1 MSLQEAKKQT
11 QTDPVKKTSGRGGHR
26 PGSGRK
32 PIEGVPYNRHIVIR
46 VSEEQ
51 RSTFVNRGGSRWI
64 RTLIMQTQTNMQALE
79 NCIEPT
85 KDSDIRR
92 IRAQSTS
99 DVEIEPTKVSLTQL
113 PLHNNQSTFVV
124 TVNGNA
130 MDAAG
135 IAHGDSVLIDS
146 KRTPVTDD
154 IVVIQIGDKTLLR
167 RLAYDVKIKCPCL
180 KAETTTDEVF
190 EDLFPWDENRWQ
202 CLGVV
207 THSIRPFIENHPL
220 NETGFLPGQ

>member
-1 MSLQEAKKQT
+1 MSLQKAKKQT

-51 RSTFVNRGGSRWI
+51 RNTFVNRGGSQWI

-79 NCIEPT
+79 NCIDPAE
-85 KDSDIRR
+85 DSGIRTQG
-92 IRAQSTS
+92 AS
-99 DVEIEPTKVSLTQL
+99 DVEIGPTNVNLTNL
-113 PLHNNQSTFVV
+113 LLGNKQSSFVV

-135 IAHGDSVLIDS
+135 IAHGDSVLIDNR
-146 KRTPVTDD
+146 RTPVTDD
-154 IVVIQIGDKTLLR
+154 IVVVQIGDKTLLR

-207 THSIRPFIENHPL
+207 THSLRPFIENHPL

>member
-51 RSTFVNRGGSRWI
+51 RNTFVNRGGSQWI

-79 NCIEPT
+79 NCIDPAE
-85 KDSDIRR
+85 DSGIRTQG
-92 IRAQSTS
+92 AS
-99 DVEIEPTKVSLTQL
+99 DVEIGPTNVNLTNL
-113 PLHNNQSTFVV
+113 LLGNKQSSFVV

-135 IAHGDSVLIDS
+135 IAHGDSVLIDNR
-146 KRTPVTDD
+146 RTPVTDD
-154 IVVIQIGDKTLLR
+154 IVVVQIGDKTLLR

-190 EDLFPWDENRWQ
+190 EDLFPWDENRWL

>member
-51 RSTFVNRGGSRWI
+51 RSTFVNRGGSQWI

-79 NCIEPT
+79 NCIDPAE
-85 KDSDIRR
+85 DSGIRTQG
-92 IRAQSTS
+92 AS
-99 DVEIEPTKVSLTQL
+99 DVEIGSTNVNLTNL
-113 PLHNNQSTFVV
+113 LLGNKQSSFVV

-130 MDAAG
+130 MNAAG
-135 IAHGDSVLIDS
+135 IAHGDSVLIDNR
-146 KRTPVTDD
+146 RTPVTDD
-154 IVVIQIGDKTLLR
+154 IVVVQIGDKTLLR

-180 KAETTTDEVF
+180 KAETTTDEIF

>member
-51 RSTFVNRGGSRWI
+51 RSTFVNRGGSQWI

-79 NCIEPT
+79 NCIDPAE
-85 KDSDIRR
+85 DSGIRTQG
-92 IRAQSTS
+92 AS
-99 DVEIEPTKVSLTQL
+99 DVEIGPTNVNLTNL
-113 PLHNNQSTFVV
+113 LLGNKQSSFVV

-135 IAHGDSVLIDS
+135 IAHGDSVLIDNR
-146 KRTPVTDD
+146 RTPVTND
-154 IVVIQIGDKTLLR
+154 IVVVQIGDKTLLR

>member
-11 QTDPVKKTSGRGGHR
+11 QTDPVKKTSERGGHR

-51 RSTFVNRGGSRWI
+51 RNTFVNRGGSQWI

-79 NCIEPT
+79 NCIDLAE
-85 KDSDIRR
+85 DSGIRTQG
-92 IRAQSTS
+92 AS
-99 DVEIEPTKVSLTQL
+99 DVEIGPTNVNLTNL
-113 PLHNNQSTFVV
+113 LLGNKQSSFVV

-135 IAHGDSVLIDS
+135 IAHGDSVLIDNR
-146 KRTPVTDD
+146 RTPVTDD
-154 IVVIQIGDKTLLR
+154 IVVVQIGDKTLLR

>member
-51 RSTFVNRGGSRWI
+51 RSTFVNRGGSQWI
-64 RTLIMQTQTNMQALE
+64 RTLIMQTQTNMQAFE
-79 NCIEPT
+79 NCIDPAE
-85 KDSDIRR
+85 DSGIRTQG
-92 IRAQSTS
+92 AS
-99 DVEIEPTKVSLTQL
+99 DVEIGPTNVNLTNL
-113 PLHNNQSTFVV
+113 LLGNKQSSFVV

-135 IAHGDSVLIDS
+135 IAHGDSVLSDNR
-146 KRTPVTDD
+146 RTPVTDD
-154 IVVIQIGDKTLLR
+154 IVVVQIGDKTLLR

>member
-51 RSTFVNRGGSRWI
+51 RNTFVNRGGSQWI

-79 NCIEPT
+79 NCIDPAE
-85 KDSDIRR
+85 DSGIRTQG
-92 IRAQSTS
+92 AS
-99 DVEIEPTKVSLTQL
+99 DVEIGPTNVNLTNL
-113 PLHNNQSTFVV
+113 LLGNKQSSFVV

-154 IVVIQIGDKTLLR
+154 IVVVQIGDKTLLR
-167 RLAYDVKIKCPCL
+167 RLAYDVTIKCPCL

>member
-51 RSTFVNRGGSRWI
+51 RNTFVNRGGSRWI

-79 NCIEPT
+79 NCIDPAE
-85 KDSDIRR
+85 DSGIRTQG
-92 IRAQSTS
+92 AS
-99 DVEIEPTKVSLTQL
+99 DVEIGPTNVNLTNL
-113 PLHNNQSTFVV
+113 LLGNKQSSFVV

-135 IAHGDSVLIDS
+135 IAHGDSVLIDNR
-146 KRTPVTDD
+146 RTPVTDD
-154 IVVIQIGDKTLLR
+154 IVVVQIGDKTLLR

-180 KAETTTDEVF
+180 RAETTTDEIF

>member
-51 RSTFVNRGGSRWI
+51 RSTFVNRGGSQWI

-79 NCIEPT
+79 NCIDPAE
-85 KDSDIRR
+85 DSGIRTQG
-92 IRAQSTS
+92 AS
-99 DVEIEPTKVSLTQL
+99 DVEIGPTNVNLTNL
-113 PLHNNQSTFVV
+113 LLGNKQSSFVV

-130 MDAAG
+130 MNAAG

-154 IVVIQIGDKTLLR
+154 IVVVQIGDKTLLR

-180 KAETTTDEVF
+180 KAETTTDEIF

>member
-51 RSTFVNRGGSRWI
+51 RNTFVNRGGSQWI

-79 NCIEPT
+79 NCIDPAE
-85 KDSDIRR
+85 DSGIRTQG
-92 IRAQSTS
+92 AS
-99 DVEIEPTKVSLTQL
+99 DVEIGPTNVNLTNLQL
-113 PLHNNQSTFVV
+113 GNKQSSFVV

-135 IAHGDSVLIDS
+135 IAHGDSVLIDNR
-146 KRTPVTDD
+146 RTPVTDD
-154 IVVIQIGDKTLLR
+154 IVVVQIGDKTLLR

>member
-51 RSTFVNRGGSRWI
+51 RSTFVNRGGSQWI

-79 NCIEPT
+79 NGIDPA
-85 KDSDIRR
+85 KDSGIRTQG
-92 IRAQSTS
+92 AS
-99 DVEIEPTKVSLTQL
+99 DVEIGPTNVNLTNL
-113 PLHNNQSTFVV
+113 LLGNKQSSFVV

-135 IAHGDSVLIDS
+135 IAHGDSVLIDNR
-146 KRTPVTDD
+146 RTPVTDD
-154 IVVIQIGDKTLLR
+154 IVVVQIGDKTLLR

>member
-79 NCIEPT
+79 NCIDPAE
-85 KDSDIRR
+85 DSGIRTQG
-92 IRAQSTS
+92 AS
-99 DVEIEPTKVSLTQL
+99 DVEIGPTNVNLTNL
-113 PLHNNQSTFVV
+113 LLGNKQSSFVV

-135 IAHGDSVLIDS
+135 IAHGDSVLIDNR
-146 KRTPVTDD
+146 RTPVTDD
-154 IVVIQIGDKTLLR
+154 IVVVQIGDKTLLR
-167 RLAYDVKIKCPCL
+167 RLAYDVKIECPCL
-180 KAETTTDEVF
+180 KAETTTDEIF

>member
-1 MSLQEAKKQT
+1 MPLQEAKKQT

-51 RSTFVNRGGSRWI
+51 RNTFVNRGGSQWI

-79 NCIEPT
+79 NCIDPAE
-85 KDSDIRR
+85 DSGIRTQG
-92 IRAQSTS
+92 AS
-99 DVEIEPTKVSLTQL
+99 DVEIGPTNVNLTNL
-113 PLHNNQSTFVV
+113 LLGNKQSSFVV

-135 IAHGDSVLIDS
+135 IAHGDSVLIDNR
-146 KRTPVTDD
+146 RTPVTDD
-154 IVVIQIGDKTLLR
+154 IVVVQIGDKTLLR
-167 RLAYDVKIKCPCL
+167 RLAYDGTIKCPCL

>member
-92 IRAQSTS
+92 IKAQSAS
-99 DVEIEPTKVSLTQL
+99 DVEIEPTKVNLTQL

-130 MDAAG
+130 MNAAG

-154 IVVIQIGDKTLLR
+154 IVVVQIGDKTLLR
-167 RLAYDVKIKCPCL
+167 RLAYDVNLSEGRDHDGRSFRRSVSVGREPV
-180 KAETTTDEVF
+180 AMSGRGDA
-190 EDLFPWDENRWQ
+190 Q
-202 CLGVV
+202 
-207 THSIRPFIENHPL
+207 HP
-220 NETGFLPGQ
+220 TVH

>member
-51 RSTFVNRGGSRWI
+51 RSTFVNRGGSQWI

-79 NCIEPT
+79 NCIDPAE
-85 KDSDIRR
+85 DSGIRTQG
-92 IRAQSTS
+92 AS
-99 DVEIEPTKVSLTQL
+99 DVEIGPTNVNLTNL
-113 PLHNNQSTFVV
+113 LLGNKQSSFVV

-130 MDAAG
+130 MNAAG

-154 IVVIQIGDKTLLR
+154 IVVVQIGDKTLLR

-180 KAETTTDEVF
+180 KAETTTDEIF

-220 NETGFLPGQ
+220 NETSFLPGQ

>member
-51 RSTFVNRGGSRWI
+51 RNTFVNRGGSQWI
-64 RTLIMQTQTNMQALE
+64 RTLIMQTQTNMQALA
-79 NCIEPT
+79 NCIDPAE
-85 KDSDIRR
+85 DSGIRTQG
-92 IRAQSTS
+92 AS
-99 DVEIEPTKVSLTQL
+99 DVEIGPTNVNLTNL
-113 PLHNNQSTFVV
+113 LLGNKQSSFVV

-135 IAHGDSVLIDS
+135 IAHGDSVLINNR
-146 KRTPVTDD
+146 RTPVTDD
-154 IVVIQIGDKTLLR
+154 IVVVQIGDKTLLR

>member
-51 RSTFVNRGGSRWI
+51 RSTFVNRGGSQWI

-79 NCIEPT
+79 NCIDPAE
-85 KDSDIRR
+85 DSGIRTQG
-92 IRAQSTS
+92 AS
-99 DVEIEPTKVSLTQL
+99 DVEIGPTNVNFTNLLLGNK
-113 PLHNNQSTFVV
+113 QSSFVV

-130 MDAAG
+130 MNAAG
-135 IAHGDSVLIDS
+135 IAHGDSVLIDNR
-146 KRTPVTDD
+146 RTPVTDD
-154 IVVIQIGDKTLLR
+154 IVVVQIGNKTLLR

-180 KAETTTDEVF
+180 KAETTTDEIF

>member
-51 RSTFVNRGGSRWI
+51 RSTFVNRGGSQWI
-64 RTLIMQTQTNMQALE
+64 RTLIMQTQTNMQTLE
-79 NCIEPT
+79 NCIDPAE
-85 KDSDIRR
+85 DSGIRTQG
-92 IRAQSTS
+92 AS
-99 DVEIEPTKVSLTQL
+99 DVEIGPTNVNLTNL
-113 PLHNNQSTFVV
+113 LLGNKQSSFVV

-135 IAHGDSVLIDS
+135 IAHGDSVLIDNR
-146 KRTPVTDD
+146 RTPVTDD
-154 IVVIQIGDKTLLR
+154 IVVVQIGDKTLLR

>member
-51 RSTFVNRGGSRWI
+51 RSTFVNRGGSQWI

-79 NCIEPT
+79 NCIDPAE
-85 KDSDIRR
+85 DSGIRTLG
-92 IRAQSTS
+92 AS
-99 DVEIEPTKVSLTQL
+99 DVEIGPTNVNLTNL
-113 PLHNNQSTFVV
+113 LLGNKQSSFVV

-135 IAHGDSVLIDS
+135 IAHGDSVLIDNR
-146 KRTPVTDD
+146 RTPVTDD
-154 IVVIQIGDKTLLR
+154 IVVVQIGDKTLLR

-220 NETGFLPGQ
+220 NETGLLPGQ

>member
-11 QTDPVKKTSGRGGHR
+11 QTDPVKKNSGRGGRR

-51 RSTFVNRGGSRWI
+51 RSTFVTRGGSQGI

-79 NCIEPT
+79 NCIDPAE
-85 KDSDIRR
+85 DSGIRTQG
-92 IRAQSTS
+92 AS
-99 DVEIEPTKVSLTQL
+99 DVEIGPTNVNLTNL
-113 PLHNNQSTFVV
+113 LLGNKQSSFVV

-135 IAHGDSVLIDS
+135 IAHGDSVLIDNR
-146 KRTPVTDD
+146 RTPVTDD
-154 IVVIQIGDKTLLR
+154 IVVVQIGDKTLLR

-180 KAETTTDEVF
+180 KAETTTDEIF

>member
-26 PGSGRK
+26 PGSGRT
-32 PIEGVPYNRHIVIR
+32 PTEGVPYNRHIVIR

-51 RSTFVNRGGSRWI
+51 RSTFVNRGGSQWI

-79 NCIEPT
+79 NCIDPAE
-85 KDSDIRR
+85 DSGIRTQG
-92 IRAQSTS
+92 AS
-99 DVEIEPTKVSLTQL
+99 DVEIGPTNVNLTNL
-113 PLHNNQSTFVV
+113 LLGNKQSSFVV

-130 MDAAG
+130 MNAAG
-135 IAHGDSVLIDS
+135 IAHGDSVLIDNR
-146 KRTPVTDD
+146 RTPVTDD
-154 IVVIQIGDKTLLR
+154 IVVVQIGNKTLLR

-180 KAETTTDEVF
+180 KAETTTDEIF

>member
-11 QTDPVKKTSGRGGHR
+11 QTNPVKKTSGRGGHR

-51 RSTFVNRGGSRWI
+51 RNTFVNRGGSQWI
-64 RTLIMQTQTNMQALE
+64 RTLIMQTQTNMQALA
-79 NCIEPT
+79 NCIDPAE
-85 KDSDIRR
+85 DSGIRTQG
-92 IRAQSTS
+92 AS
-99 DVEIEPTKVSLTQL
+99 DVEIGPTNVNLTNL
-113 PLHNNQSTFVV
+113 LLGNKQSSFVV

-135 IAHGDSVLIDS
+135 IAHGDSVLIDNR
-146 KRTPVTDD
+146 RTPVTDD
-154 IVVIQIGDKTLLR
+154 IVVVQIGDKTLLR

-220 NETGFLPGQ
+220 NEPGFLPGQ

>member
-51 RSTFVNRGGSRWI
+51 RSTFVNRGGSQWI

-79 NCIEPT
+79 NCIDPAE
-85 KDSDIRR
+85 DSGIRTQG
-92 IRAQSTS
+92 AS
-99 DVEIEPTKVSLTQL
+99 DVEIGPTNLNLTNL
-113 PLHNNQSTFVV
+113 LLGNKQSSFVV

-135 IAHGDSVLIDS
+135 IAHGDSVLIDNR
-146 KRTPVTDD
+146 RTPVTDD
-154 IVVIQIGDKTLLR
+154 IVVVQIGDKTLLR
-167 RLAYDVKIKCPCL
+167 RLAYDVTIKCPCL

>member
-51 RSTFVNRGGSRWI
+51 RSTFVNRGGSQWI

-79 NCIEPT
+79 NCIDPAE
-85 KDSDIRR
+85 DSGIRTQG
-92 IRAQSTS
+92 AS
-99 DVEIEPTKVSLTQL
+99 DVEIGPTNVNLTNL
-113 PLHNNQSTFVV
+113 LLGNKQSSFVV

-130 MDAAG
+130 MNAAG
-135 IAHGDSVLIDS
+135 IAHGDSVLIDNR
-146 KRTPVTDD
+146 RTPVTDD
-154 IVVIQIGDKTLLR
+154 IVVVQIGNKTLLR
-167 RLAYDVKIKCPCL
+167 RLASDVKIKCPCL
-180 KAETTTDEVF
+180 KAETTTDEIF

>member
-51 RSTFVNRGGSRWI
+51 RNTFVNRGGSQWI

-79 NCIEPT
+79 NCLDPAE
-85 KDSDIRR
+85 DSGIRTQG
-92 IRAQSTS
+92 AS
-99 DVEIEPTKVSLTQL
+99 DVEIGPTNVNLTNL
-113 PLHNNQSTFVV
+113 LLGNKQSSFVV

-135 IAHGDSVLIDS
+135 IAHGDSVLIDNR
-146 KRTPVTDD
+146 RTPVTDD
-154 IVVIQIGDKTLLR
+154 IVVVQIGDKTLLR

>member
-51 RSTFVNRGGSRWI
+51 RNTFVHRGGSQWI

-79 NCIEPT
+79 NCLDPAE
-85 KDSDIRR
+85 DSGIRTQG
-92 IRAQSTS
+92 AS
-99 DVEIEPTKVSLTQL
+99 DVEIGPTNVNLTNL
-113 PLHNNQSTFVV
+113 LLGNKQSSFVV

-135 IAHGDSVLIDS
+135 IAHGDSVLIDNR
-146 KRTPVTDD
+146 RTPVTDD
-154 IVVIQIGDKTLLR
+154 IVVVQIGDKTLLR

>member
-51 RSTFVNRGGSRWI
+51 RSTFVNRGGSQWI

-79 NCIEPT
+79 NCIDPAE
-85 KDSDIRR
+85 DSGIRTQG
-92 IRAQSTS
+92 AS
-99 DVEIEPTKVSLTQL
+99 DVEIGPTNVNLTNL
-113 PLHNNQSTFVV
+113 LLGNKQSSFVV

-130 MDAAG
+130 MNAAG
-135 IAHGDSVLIDS
+135 IAYGDSVLIDS

-154 IVVIQIGDKTLLR
+154 IVVVQIGDKTLLR

>member
-79 NCIEPT
+79 NCIDPAE
-85 KDSDIRR
+85 DSGIRTQG
-92 IRAQSTS
+92 AS
-99 DVEIEPTKVSLTQL
+99 DVEIGPTNVNLTNL
-113 PLHNNQSTFVV
+113 LLGNKQSSFVV

-135 IAHGDSVLIDS
+135 IAHGDSVLIDNR
-146 KRTPVTDD
+146 RTPVTDD
-154 IVVIQIGDKTLLR
+154 IVVVQIGDKTLLR

>member
-51 RSTFVNRGGSRWI
+51 RNTFVNRGGSQWI

-79 NCIEPT
+79 NCIDPAE
-85 KDSDIRR
+85 DSGIRTQG
-92 IRAQSTS
+92 AS
-99 DVEIEPTKVSLTQL
+99 DVEIGPTNVNLTNL
-113 PLHNNQSTFVV
+113 LLGNKQSSFVV

-135 IAHGDSVLIDS
+135 IAHGDSVLIDNR
-146 KRTPVTDD
+146 RTPVTDD
-154 IVVIQIGDKTLLR
+154 IVVVQIGDKTLLR
-167 RLAYDVKIKCPCL
+167 RLAYNVKIKCPCL

>member
-51 RSTFVNRGGSRWI
+51 RSTFVNRGGSQWI
-64 RTLIMQTQTNMQALE
+64 RTLIMQTQTNMQALA
-79 NCIEPT
+79 NCIDPAE
-85 KDSDIRR
+85 DSGIRTQG
-92 IRAQSTS
+92 AS
-99 DVEIEPTKVSLTQL
+99 DVEIGPTNVNLTNL
-113 PLHNNQSTFVV
+113 LLGNKQSSFVV

-130 MDAAG
+130 MNAAG
-135 IAHGDSVLIDS
+135 IAHGDSVLIDNR
-146 KRTPVTDD
+146 RTPVTDD
-154 IVVIQIGDKTLLR
+154 IVVVQIGDKTLLR

>member
-32 PIEGVPYNRHIVIR
+32 PTEGVPYNRHIVIR

-51 RSTFVNRGGSRWI
+51 RSTFVNRGGSQWI

-79 NCIEPT
+79 NCIDPAE
-85 KDSDIRR
+85 DSGIRTQG
-92 IRAQSTS
+92 AS
-99 DVEIEPTKVSLTQL
+99 DVEIGPTNVNLTNL
-113 PLHNNQSTFVV
+113 LLGNKQSSFVV

-135 IAHGDSVLIDS
+135 IAHGDSVLIDNR
-146 KRTPVTDD
+146 RTPVTDD
-154 IVVIQIGDKTLLR
+154 IVVVQIGDKTLLR

-220 NETGFLPGQ
+220 NETGLLPGQ

>member
-79 NCIEPT
+79 NCIDPAE
-85 KDSDIRR
+85 DSGIRTQG
-92 IRAQSTS
+92 AS
-99 DVEIEPTKVSLTQL
+99 DVEIGPTNVNLTNL
-113 PLHNNQSTFVV
+113 LLGNKQSSFVV

-154 IVVIQIGDKTLLR
+154 IVVVQIGDKTLLR
-167 RLAYDVKIKCPCL
+167 RLAYDVTIKCPCL

>member
-51 RSTFVNRGGSRWI
+51 RSTFVNRGGSQWI

-79 NCIEPT
+79 NCIDPAE
-85 KDSDIRR
+85 DSGIRTQG
-92 IRAQSTS
+92 AS
-99 DVEIEPTKVSLTQL
+99 DVEIGPTNVNLTNLLLGNKQSL
-113 PLHNNQSTFVV
+113 FVV

-130 MDAAG
+130 MNAAG
-135 IAHGDSVLIDS
+135 IAHGDSVLIDNR
-146 KRTPVTDD
+146 RTPVTDD
-154 IVVIQIGDKTLLR
+154 IVVVQIGNKTLLR

-180 KAETTTDEVF
+180 KAETTTDEIF

>member
-51 RSTFVNRGGSRWI
+51 RNTFVNRGGSQWI

-79 NCIEPT
+79 NCIDPAE
-85 KDSDIRR
+85 DSGIRTQG
-92 IRAQSTS
+92 AS
-99 DVEIEPTKVSLTQL
+99 DVEIDPTNVNLTNL
-113 PLHNNQSTFVV
+113 LLGNKQSSFVV

-154 IVVIQIGDKTLLR
+154 IVVVQIGDKTLLR

-180 KAETTTDEVF
+180 KAETTSDEVF

>member
-51 RSTFVNRGGSRWI
+51 ISTFVNRGGSRWI

-92 IRAQSTS
+92 IRDQSAS
-99 DVEIEPTKVSLTQL
+99 DVEIEPTKVNLTQL
-113 PLHNNQSTFVV
+113 PLRNNQSTFVV

-154 IVVIQIGDKTLLR
+154 IVVVQIGDKTLLR

>member
-51 RSTFVNRGGSRWI
+51 RNTFVNRGGSQWI

-79 NCIEPT
+79 NCIDPAE
-85 KDSDIRR
+85 DSGIRTQG
-92 IRAQSTS
+92 AS
-99 DVEIEPTKVSLTQL
+99 DVEIGPTNVNLTNL
-113 PLHNNQSTFVV
+113 LLGNKQSSFVV

-130 MDAAG
+130 MNAAG
-135 IAHGDSVLIDS
+135 IAHGDSVLIDNR
-146 KRTPVTDD
+146 RTPVTDD
-154 IVVIQIGDKTLLR
+154 IVVVQIGDKTLLR

>member
-51 RSTFVNRGGSRWI
+51 RNTFVNRGGSQWI

-79 NCIEPT
+79 NCIDPAE
-85 KDSDIRR
+85 DSGIRTQG
-92 IRAQSTS
+92 AS
-99 DVEIEPTKVSLTQL
+99 DVEIGPTNVNLTNL
-113 PLHNNQSTFVV
+113 LLGNKQSSFVV

-135 IAHGDSVLIDS
+135 IAHGDSVLIDNR
-146 KRTPVTDD
+146 RTPVTDD
-154 IVVIQIGDKTLLR
+154 IVVVQIGDKTLLR

-180 KAETTTDEVF
+180 KAETTTDEIF

>member
-51 RSTFVNRGGSRWI
+51 RNTFVNRGGSQWI
-64 RTLIMQTQTNMQALE
+64 RTLIMQTQTNMQALA
-79 NCIEPT
+79 NCIDPAE
-85 KDSDIRR
+85 DSDIRTQG
-92 IRAQSTS
+92 AS
-99 DVEIEPTKVSLTQL
+99 DVEIGPTNVNLTNL
-113 PLHNNQSTFVV
+113 LLGNKQSSFVV

-135 IAHGDSVLIDS
+135 IAHGDSVLIDNR
-146 KRTPVTDD
+146 RTPVTDD
-154 IVVIQIGDKTLLR
+154 IVVVQIGDKTLLR

-180 KAETTTDEVF
+180 KAETTTDEIF

>member
-51 RSTFVNRGGSRWI
+51 RSTFVNRGGSQWI

-79 NCIEPT
+79 NCIDPAE
-85 KDSDIRR
+85 DSGIRTQG
-92 IRAQSTS
+92 AS
-99 DVEIEPTKVSLTQL
+99 DVEIGPTNVNLTNL
-113 PLHNNQSTFVV
+113 LLGNKQSSFVV

-135 IAHGDSVLIDS
+135 IAHGDSVLIDNR
-146 KRTPVTDD
+146 RTPVTDD
-154 IVVIQIGDKTLLR
+154 IVVVQIGDKTLLR

-220 NETGFLPGQ
+220 NEPGFLPGQ

>member
-51 RSTFVNRGGSRWI
+51 RNTFVNRGGSRWI
-64 RTLIMQTQTNMQALE
+64 CTLIMQTQTNMQALE
-79 NCIEPT
+79 NCIDPAE
-85 KDSDIRR
+85 DSGIRTQG
-92 IRAQSTS
+92 AS
-99 DVEIEPTKVSLTQL
+99 DVEIGPTNVNLTNL
-113 PLHNNQSTFVV
+113 LLGNKQSSFVV

-135 IAHGDSVLIDS
+135 IAHGDSVLIDNR
-146 KRTPVTDD
+146 RTPVTDD
-154 IVVIQIGDKTLLR
+154 IVVVQIGDKTLLR